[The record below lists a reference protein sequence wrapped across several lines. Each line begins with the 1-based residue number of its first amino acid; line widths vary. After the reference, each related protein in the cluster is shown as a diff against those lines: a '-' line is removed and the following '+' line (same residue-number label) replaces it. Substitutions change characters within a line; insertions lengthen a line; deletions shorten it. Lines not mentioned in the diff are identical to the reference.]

1 MQFSIV
7 VHGNAILAALLGLFS
22 DNTIHS
28 LGDEETRHA
37 EDEKTGRNCI
47 QTLVRCSERTRNT
60 TTYSTKTSIG
70 YQRLALALERSY
82 PTSQ

>member
-7 VHGNAILAALLGLFS
+7 VHDNAILAALLGIFS

-37 EDEKTGRNCI
+37 KDEKTGSDCT
-47 QTLVRCSERTRNT
+47 QTLVRCSGRTRNT
-60 TTYSTKTSIG
+60 PTYSTKTSID
-70 YQRLALALERSY
+70 YQRLARALERSY